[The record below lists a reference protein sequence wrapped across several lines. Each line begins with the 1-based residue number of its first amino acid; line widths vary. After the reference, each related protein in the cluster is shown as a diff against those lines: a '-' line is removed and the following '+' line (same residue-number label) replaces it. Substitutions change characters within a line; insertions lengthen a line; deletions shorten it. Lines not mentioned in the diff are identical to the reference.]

1 MWVGLAI
8 RPRLDQVDFYKL
20 THGKLYVC
28 DTYTNFIRCN
38 TRAHLCVCVHAR
50 ARLCV
55 FQLSTYKLEVIEVLG
70 WTSVARVD
78 SYRMLISL
86 RVRVIGNEGS
96 LKLAASTLYHQ
107 MSRSRSIKI
116 VFCFLCT
123 HTATT
128 PNTNPQAENSFF
140 FRKKLEILH

>member
-1 MWVGLAI
+1 M
-8 RPRLDQVDFYKL
+8 
-20 THGKLYVC
+20 
-28 DTYTNFIRCN
+28 
-38 TRAHLCVCVHAR
+38 CVCAR
-50 ARLCV
+50 ARACV

-140 FRKKLEILH
+140 LGKSWKFFTKHDCSCREYFKSLYLIVMVKLVDLVRASNTWPA